1 VVFLVVPPDYSQQLG
16 GIEQIEGEL
25 TSSTVLVG
33 ILGAY
38 GALVGVFL
46 VIAGLSL
53 KWQTGHPSAAD
64 TPDDKARTS

>member
-1 VVFLVVPPDYSQQLG
+1 
-16 GIEQIEGEL
+16 
-25 TSSTVLVG
+25 VLVG

-53 KWQTGHPSAAD
+53 KWQTGHPAAAD